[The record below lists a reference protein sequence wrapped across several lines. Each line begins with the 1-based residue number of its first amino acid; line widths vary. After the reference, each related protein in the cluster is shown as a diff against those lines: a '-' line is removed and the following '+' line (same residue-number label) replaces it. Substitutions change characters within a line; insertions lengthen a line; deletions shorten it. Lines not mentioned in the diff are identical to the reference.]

1 MDAKPRTALILPSA
15 VALVLMACAGVV
27 HWRRGLSDER
37 LREAGRLGVTATL
50 RDRGVNVGGSANIPE
65 PAARRRIGEEIE
77 LDYRVTFPRDRAEYR
92 KPDAGGKGYVSGI
105 ERGFTGHATVD
116 VTIRVGQGLTTM
128 NPPGL
133 NRPIWVYRSGEIRNN
148 EAAFEKLW
156 DDLRTGRDLNNL
168 LMEVELH
175 HSEPISLAEAA
186 VTAGGL
192 SRMGDVDGIAGMLLG
207 AKGQLTPPAAWT
219 GAWRERME
227 DVLGELEIAIRQGR
241 VKDQALLKRA
251 IREYREELARPK
263 TGAVTGLHP

>member
-1 MDAKPRTALILPSA
+1 MPAKSKTTLIIPAA
-15 VALVLMACAGVV
+15 VAVVLLACAGVLS
-27 HWRRGLSDER
+27 WRRGLSDGR
-37 LREAGRLGVTATL
+37 LLEAGRMGVIATL
-50 RDRGVNVGGSANIPE
+50 RTRGVDWVDAADIPKPE
-65 PAARRRIGEEIE
+65 ARRRVGDEIE
-77 LDYRVTFPRDRAEYR
+77 LDYHVTFPRARAGSE
-92 KPDAGGKGYVSGI
+92 KSAGADKL
-105 ERGFTGHATVD
+105 GFVPTGDATVD
-116 VTIRVGQGLTTM
+116 LTIRVGQGLTTM

-156 DDLRTGRDLNNL
+156 DDLRTGRNLNNL

-192 SRMGDVDGIAGMLLG
+192 SRMGNVDGIAGMLLG
-207 AKGQLTPPAAWT
+207 AKGKLTPPAAWT

-227 DVLGELEIAIRQGR
+227 DVLGVLEIEILQGR

-263 TGAVTGLHP
+263 TGTVTKERR